1 MNQNDFAFSDF
12 ANNKFYSAVNKTL
25 IELAD
30 LSNEKRVVDL
40 ACGTGMVTRQIAN
53 TLKDAKDSVIIAMD
67 HSQDMLKIAAEEL
80 KDISSTAV
88 EFVESKVEEISGKI
102 KDQVDVIFFCN
113 AIHYVSD
120 KNLFFIE
127 VSKTLKPGG
136 EFVFNTSFF
145 EGGQPPE
152 TLGFYR
158 KWMLK
163 SRRLLRNKYGL
174 SVNKAD
180 SKVES
185 RNHLNPEEYRNLLEL
200 HNLRV
205 VKQKIDEVPVPVE
218 GWEDISQF
226 EDFISGTMPGVPL
239 DKASDVLK
247 ETVREIYDEL
257 GIKFMNRN
265 WLEVVAIKI

>member
-1 MNQNDFAFSDF
+1 MEELND
-12 ANNKFYSAVNKTL
+12 V
-25 IELAD
+25 
-30 LSNEKRVVDL
+30 
-40 ACGTGMVTRQIAN
+40 
-53 TLKDAKDSVIIAMD
+53 KDAAIKFIQSHVEPLSELLKDSVDA
-67 HSQDMLKIAAEEL
+67 
-80 KDISSTAV
+80 
-88 EFVESKVEEISGKI
+88 
-102 KDQVDVIFFCN
+102 IFFCN

-247 ETVREIYDEL
+247 ETVREIYDEM
-257 GIKFMNRN
+257 GIEFLTRN
-265 WLEVVAIKI
+265 WLEVVAVKI

>member
-1 MNQNDFAFSDF
+1 
-12 ANNKFYSAVNKTL
+12 
-25 IELAD
+25 
-30 LSNEKRVVDL
+30 
-40 ACGTGMVTRQIAN
+40 
-53 TLKDAKDSVIIAMD
+53 
-67 HSQDMLKIAAEEL
+67 
-80 KDISSTAV
+80 
-88 EFVESKVEEISGKI
+88 
-102 KDQVDVIFFCN
+102 
-113 AIHYVSD
+113 
-120 KNLFFIE
+120 
-127 VSKTLKPGG
+127 
-136 EFVFNTSFF
+136 
-145 EGGQPPE
+145 
-152 TLGFYR
+152 
-158 KWMLK
+158 MLK

-247 ETVREIYDEL
+247 ETVREIYDEM
-257 GIKFMNRN
+257 GIEFLTRN
-265 WLEVVAIKI
+265 WLEVVAVKI

>member
-1 MNQNDFAFSDF
+1 MKEFSYQKFSKNDFYEKLNSRLVDMS
-12 ANNKFYSAVNKTL
+12 N
-25 IELAD
+25 IEPGQH
-30 LSNEKRVVDL
+30 VVDL
-40 ACGTGMVTRQIAN
+40 ACGTGSVTQLI
-53 TLKDAKDSVIIAMD
+53 LKRIRGAKDSAVTAIDNSSTSLKQAM
-67 HSQDMLKIAAEEL
+67 EEL
-80 KDISSTAV
+80 NDVKDAAIKFIQSHV
-88 EFVESKVEEISGKI
+88 EPLSELL
-102 KDQVDVIFFCN
+102 KDSVDAIFFCN

-247 ETVREIYDEL
+247 ETVREIYDEM
-257 GIKFMNRN
+257 GIEFLTRN
-265 WLEVVAIKI
+265 WLEVVAVKI